1 LVSELERTQTGTI
14 DMAIITIS
22 RGSFAG
28 GKRIAEGLAERLGYP
43 CLGREDLLQQAA
55 NEYGISEA
63 ELVST
68 LNEAPPFWQQVPG
81 KRLAYVKCVTA
92 VLLEHALQG
101 NLVYHG
107 NVGHL
112 LLADVPGVLR
122 VRVLADPEFR
132 IEAAMK
138 QMNLDREH
146 AIAHIQR
153 VDKERARWARLLY
166 GVDWEDP
173 HLYDVVLNLGHI
185 SVSSGCET
193 IARMTELP
201 EYELTPESSGRLE
214 DFQLS
219 CRVWGALARNP
230 ATRSSGLQITA
241 HHGAVRI
248 TGSVGSAKTSET
260 IAQMAQ
266 AVDGVKSLECQ
277 VGVGTDW
284 YW

>member
-1 LVSELERTQTGTI
+1 
-14 DMAIITIS
+14 MAIITIS

-28 GKRIAEGLAERLGYP
+28 GKRVAEGLAQRLGYP
-43 CLGREDLLQQAA
+43 CLGREEALQQAA
-55 NEYGISEA
+55 DEYGISES
-63 ELVST
+63 ELILT
-68 LNEAPPFWQQVPG
+68 LNEAPPFWQQIPG

-107 NVGHL
+107 HVGHL
-112 LLADVPGVLR
+112 LLADLPGVLR

-138 QMNLDREH
+138 QTGLDRAQ

-153 VDKERARWARLLY
+153 VDKERARWAQLLY
-166 GVDWEDP
+166 GVDWQDP
-173 HLYDVVLNLGHI
+173 NLYDVILNLGR
-185 SVSSGCET
+185 VSADSGCET

-201 EYELTPESSGRLE
+201 EYQLSDEASRRLE
-214 DFQLS
+214 DFRLS

-230 ATRSSGLQITA
+230 ATRSAGLQITA
-241 HHGAVRI
+241 KDGAVRI
-248 TGSVGSAKTSET
+248 TGSVGSSKTSTT
-260 IAQMAQ
+260 IAQMAG
-266 AVDGVKSLECQ
+266 AVDGVKGLQCE